1 MRVCAA
7 STEGAVGRMRVT
19 EEAPLQVYDGYD
31 TLIASRSIFGIAI
44 QKVPQRSKA
53 KMQLRGACLDE

>member
-31 TLIASRSIFGIAI
+31 TLIASRQAVAFLGLLFKKSLNA
-44 QKVPQRSKA
+44 QRLKCS
-53 KMQLRGACLDE
+53 

>member
-19 EEAPLQVYDGYD
+19 EEAPPQVYDGYD
-31 TLIASRSIFGIAI
+31 KLIASPGFFGIAI
-44 QKVPQRSKA
+44 QKVPSTLK
-53 KMQLRGACLDE
+53 G

>member
-44 QKVPQRSKA
+44 QKVPSKL
-53 KMQLRGACLDE
+53 KG